1 MDGRR
6 AAHPSDIPPTRR
18 RATIVRRAP
27 RRSREACSHAA
38 RATARPAR
46 APAASTTAA
55 RRGASRRRAAAI
67 RASASCC
74 SRSRRRRST
83 SGAGRTAPKGEELVA
98 AALAKRCGPEVVAL
112 HDRRLPGTRANID
125 HLVVAPRGVW
135 VVDAK
140 RYSGKIRVE
149 KPLLAAAKLTIAG
162 RDRTKL
168 VDGLAKQ
175 VAAVRDAVA
184 DIAPGTPVHGAFC
197 FVQGDLP
204 LLGTPQ
210 IKGFELLHRRLLAK
224 RVNATGPLDGAS
236 VARIAAALGDRFA
249 SA

>member
-1 MDGRR
+1 
-6 AAHPSDIPPTRR
+6 
-18 RATIVRRAP
+18 VQ
-27 RRSREACSHAA
+27 RRSESHG
-38 RATARPAR
+38 TAG
-46 APAASTTAA
+46 ASA
-55 RRGASRRRAAAI
+55 RREHERRQARREQEKLRQHPRIGKLLLAIQEAPQHEKRWAHGAE
-67 RASASCC
+67 
-74 SRSRRRRST
+74 
-83 SGAGRTAPKGEELVA
+83 GEELVA
-98 AALAKRCGPEVVAL
+98 AALAKRCGPDVVAL

-125 HLVVAPRGVW
+125 HVVVAPRGVW

-149 KPLLAAAKLTIAG
+149 KPLLGAAKLTIAG

-184 DIAPGTPVHGAFC
+184 DIAPGTPVQGAFC
-197 FVQGDLP
+197 FVEGDLP

-210 IKGFELLHRRLLAK
+210 IKGLELLHRRLLAK
-224 RVNATGPLDGAS
+224 RLNAAGPLDAPS
-236 VARIAAALGDRFA
+236 VSRIAAALGDRFP

>member
-1 MDGRR
+1 LCRKW
-6 AAHPSDIPPTRR
+6 TVN
-18 RATIVRRAP
+18 VRRIGRTSAD
-27 RRSREACSHAA
+27 
-38 RATARPAR
+38 
-46 APAASTTAA
+46 
-55 RRGASRRRAAAI
+55 ASRRNDRATSAAAI
-67 RASASCC
+67 TGGMQP
-74 SRSRRRRST
+74 RS
-83 SGAGRTAPKGEELVA
+83 
-98 AALAKRCGPEVVAL
+98 
-112 HDRRLPGTRANID
+112 D
-125 HLVVAPRGVW
+125 HLVIAPRGVW

-149 KPLLAAAKLTIAG
+149 KPLLGAAKLKIAG

-224 RVNATGPLDGAS
+224 RLNATGPLDGAS
-236 VARIAAALGDRFA
+236 VARIAAALADRFA